1 MGARRA
7 VRGGRGTL
15 HGVTGLRSV
24 GLGWLPSQY
33 VPVVK
38 DWSAFGTRAV
48 FRLELLFA
56 AALAWWGNHGA
67 WAQLLDV
74 VCRSVTYEGE
84 LQHIAVEVRQTVR
97 VSYRVW
103 ALTADGRTWD
113 VPYRSVTDSLG
124 FKRDVA
130 AGRDIRIRYTRGT
143 AFVTGLWVNER
154 GP

>member
-1 MGARRA
+1 VGARRA

-67 WAQLLDV
+67 WAQLRDL
-74 VCRSVTYEGE
+74 VCPSVTYEGE

-124 FKRDVA
+124 FKRDLA
-130 AGRDIRIRYTRGT
+130 AGRDIRVRYTRGT
-143 AFVTGLWVNER
+143 AFVAGLWVNER

>member
-1 MGARRA
+1 M
-7 VRGGRGTL
+7 
-15 HGVTGLRSV
+15 
-24 GLGWLPSQY
+24 
-33 VPVVK
+33 
-38 DWSAFGTRAV
+38 
-48 FRLELLFA
+48 
-56 AALAWWGNHGA
+56 
-67 WAQLLDV
+67 LDV

-124 FKRDVA
+124 FKRDLA
-130 AGRDIRIRYTRGT
+130 AGRDIRVRYTRGT
-143 AFVTGLWVNER
+143 AFVAGLWVNER